1 MNAASFIEGLA
12 TPGKWAASL
21 QAHGPQIAVYAMTLA
36 LAGQAAVT
44 VTRLAGAGQHPAAEP
59 PAAAAAPQHLDVA
72 AVTNSHLFGAA
83 PAAAPVQANDANA
96 PKSSMPLVLTGI
108 IAANDPKAGLAI
120 LGESSSAAKVYAV
133 GDNVPGGARV
143 HAVYEDRVL
152 LERGGS
158 LEALVLPRQ
167 FTAGT
172 GAPPA
177 MAAADSPAE
186 RMRRVISEE
195 PGLIADVMRPQPVF
209 ADGKQRGYRVYPG
222 RNRMAFMR
230 LGLRPGDLVIAVNST
245 PLDDPAR
252 GEEIFRTLSSASE
265 AHVTVMRNGRQQ
277 DLTLNMSQLASE
289 ADQLAGQPPEPSA
302 GVLGAPPPPPQPL
315 PGEPTGAP

>member
-1 MNAASFIEGLA
+1 MNAVSWLEELA
-12 TPGKWAASL
+12 TPNKWRGAL
-21 QAHGPQIAVYAMTLA
+21 QAHGPQIAVWGMTVA
-36 LAGQAAVT
+36 LAGQAAIIVT
-44 VTRLAGAGQHPAAEP
+44 HLAGAGQRP
-59 PAAAAAPQHLDVA
+59 PAETPSMTAAPQHVDVA
-72 AVTNSHLFGAA
+72 TVTNSHLFGAA
-83 PAAAPVQANDANA
+83 PAATPVQANDANA

-120 LGESSSAAKVYAV
+120 LGESSTAAKVYAV

-167 FTAGT
+167 FTAGA
-172 GAPPA
+172 GAPQPL
-177 MAAADSPAE
+177 AAAENPAE

-289 ADQLAGQPPEPSA
+289 ADQLAGQPPEPA
-302 GVLGAPPPPPQPL
+302 PGVVGAPPPQPL
-315 PGEPTGAP
+315 PGEP